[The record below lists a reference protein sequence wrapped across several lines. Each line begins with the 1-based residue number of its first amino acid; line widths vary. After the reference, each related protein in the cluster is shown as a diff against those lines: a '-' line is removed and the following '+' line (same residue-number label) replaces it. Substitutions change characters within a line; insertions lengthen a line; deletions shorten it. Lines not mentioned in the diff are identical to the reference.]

1 MPQNSAVEESVTK
14 IRTMAKFEGLDRER
28 AESEARAW
36 DEADIREEA
45 ERTRAEAGENSKDDT
60 EAV

>member
-1 MPQNSAVEESVTK
+1 MEESVTK

-45 ERTRAEAGENSKDDT
+45 ERTRAEAGSKT
-60 EAV
+60 NYET